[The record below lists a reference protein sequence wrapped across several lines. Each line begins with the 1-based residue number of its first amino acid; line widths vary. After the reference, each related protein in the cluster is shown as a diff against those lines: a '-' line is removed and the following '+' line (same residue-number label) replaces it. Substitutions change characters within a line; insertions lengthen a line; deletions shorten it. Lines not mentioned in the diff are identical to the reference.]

1 MKRFLLSC
9 VVVCV
14 LLCVFTTSAS
24 AGSLTNAGAVTD
36 TISVYVGYYGTE
48 YYEKCTYH
56 WAELDDLFGGA
67 LDTYEIAYS
76 YYNGSRTAIDSA
88 RGFLLSDFLSYA
100 GVDFSSIA
108 AIDFYT
114 KDHTNGAY
122 RSFTKYS
129 LIDAPRYFFPNL
141 AADEET
147 GEPIAR
153 DGVDVWNGALLVETM
168 LALEDHWEWDA
179 EDTYF
184 AAPSTGNR
192 FRLLFG
198 QLYPSEAMT
207 SASAKYVHTLYVTFS
222 GMPILTAEEP
232 DMPLVV
238 GSDYSVTV
246 NVSAEDSL
254 LDEYVRENLVW
265 SSNNTDV
272 IEVDFYGNLTVKA
285 EGEAVITVSFGD
297 ASSSITVKAGSDEN
311 LDGTG
316 TDSSETDG
324 EGTGQGNGQDNGQ
337 SNGQST
343 VQDNGQGSGQG
354 IGQRPSE
361 NGADVEGTVSG
372 DIDFENAENQIMTE
386 EIPDER
392 LPLSENTVE
401 EVSFSENNSGVYL
414 LSSEAMSRTEFAEW
428 VNSILEHEAVEG
440 NGTGGVV
447 NWRTE
452 GLDDDAQALA
462 IQIRSIDF
470 MPICLGFA
478 VVFLL
483 GAITGVTSFYIH
495 LNGIFRKKQGL

>member
-1 MKRFLLSC
+1 M
-9 VVVCV
+9 
-14 LLCVFTTSAS
+14 LCIFAPSAI
-24 AGSLTNAGAVTD
+24 AGPLTNAGAVTD

-48 YYEKCTYH
+48 YFKKCTYH

-76 YYNGSRTAIDSA
+76 YYSGSRTAIDSA

-129 LIDAPRYFFPNL
+129 LLDAPRYFFPNL

-153 DGVDVWNGALLVETM
+153 DGVDVWNGALIVETM

-207 SASAKYVHTLYVTFS
+207 SASAKYVHTLYITFS

-238 GSDYSVTV
+238 GSDYRITI

-285 EGEAVITVSFGD
+285 EGEAIITVSFGEAFTSIAVKVGGD
-297 ASSSITVKAGSDEN
+297 EDLNASG
-311 LDGTG
+311 
-316 TDSSETDG
+316 TDG
-324 EGTGQGNGQDNGQ
+324 EGTGGSGKEEGTGDSGMSGQ
-337 SNGQST
+337 SNA
-343 VQDNGQGSGQG
+343 QGSGQDML
-354 IGQRPSE
+354 QRSSE
-361 NGADVEGTVSG
+361 NVADTDTAFSG
-372 DIDFENAENQIMTE
+372 DVDPESTESMENLTMSE
-386 EIPDER
+386 EIPYTH
-392 LPLSENTVE
+392 LPLSENAVE

-414 LSSEAMSRTEFAEW
+414 LSTEAMSRAEFAEW
-428 VNSILEHEAVEG
+428 VNSILEHETGAG
-440 NGTGGVV
+440 GSSTGGVA

-452 GLDDDAQALA
+452 GVEDDTQALA
-462 IQIRSIDF
+462 IQIKSFDYRPLYI
-470 MPICLGFA
+470 GFV

-483 GAITGVTSFYIH
+483 GAITGVFSFYIH
-495 LNGIFRKKQGL
+495 LKGIFRKKQGI